1 MATDTIDDM
10 RGRWLPLNDAA
21 AVLGISYGALR
32 LRMSRQTIS
41 TRVEADGQ
49 VLVCIPYDLT
59 DDVRAGMTAAEVLD
73 DGTAKDPGGP
83 STAAPSPETVAN
95 TNQSAPVKE
104 PVNEPVNE
112 PINAPLNTAVD
123 TPTRTPSDQVTELQ
137 ETRIAELKQ
146 VHAAQ
151 IADLKAVIVELADRH
166 GAEIDR
172 MMENHQAEV
181 QRLVDLHHHSAKS
194 LQEQVQHTAKLEAE
208 SKLML
213 IDVIAALNGRK

>member
-1 MATDTIDDM
+1 MATDIIDEM
-10 RGRWLPLNDAA
+10 HGRWLSLNDAA

-32 LRMSRQTIS
+32 LRMSRQNMS

-59 DDVRAGMTAAEVLD
+59 DDIRAGMTAAEALD
-73 DGTAKDPGGP
+73 DGTSEAPGGAR
-83 STAAPSPETVAN
+83 TAAPNPASPEAAAN
-95 TNQSAPVKE
+95 TDDLSAPVNAQ
-104 PVNEPVNE
+104 VN
-112 PINAPLNTAVD
+112 AAANTATG
-123 TPTRTPSDQVTELQ
+123 TPKDQLTELQ
-137 ETRIAELKQ
+137 ETRIADLKQ

-172 MMENHQAEV
+172 MMANHQAEV
-181 QRLVDLHHHSAKS
+181 QRLVDLHHHGAKS

-213 IDVIAALNGRK
+213 IDVIATLNGRK